1 MCPTIDIAGS
11 AYRTYYLALLTG
23 IVIGWCLF
31 VLSEHRIWKQ
41 PGAASLLRNFTV
53 SSFYYIIIMICCIQ
67 GASYFHFLFDVIPQN
82 IRSHLTLQ
90 SVLLTNPIG
99 STKVLY
105 GAIFFYPL
113 GVFLMSL
120 NDLRGKFTAYL
131 DGKTFIL
138 FLVIGFNRVG
148 CSLNGCCYGV
158 QSDLLGIRFPPGSG
172 AAVEHW
178 KRGLT
183 GGASRSSL
191 PSLPVIPTQL
201 IEAVFLFVLSYLSWR
216 AAKRGEKEIFL
227 NFVLS
232 YAIFRFLIEF
242 IRDDIDRAYW
252 FFLSASQWLSLL
264 IFVAYAVYRLYRR
277 KSRNVVV

>member
-1 MCPTIDIAGS
+1 
-11 AYRTYYLALLTG
+11 
-23 IVIGWCLF
+23 VVGWCAF
-31 VLSEHRIWKQ
+31 VLSEQRIRKQ
-41 PGAASLLRNFTV
+41 PGAANLLRNFAV
-53 SSFYYIIIMICCIQ
+53 SSFYYFVIMICCIQ
-67 GASYFHFLFDVIPQN
+67 GASYFHFLFDVIPQP
-82 IRSHLTLQ
+82 IRSNLTLQ

-120 NDLRGKFTAYL
+120 NDLRRKFTAYL
-131 DGKTFIL
+131 NGKTFVL
-138 FLVIGFNRVG
+138 FLVVGFNRIG
-148 CSLNGCCYGV
+148 CFLNGCCYGV
-158 QSDLLGIRFPPGSG
+158 QSDLLGIQFPPGSG

-183 GGASRSSL
+183 GGTSRTSL

-201 IEAVFLFVLSYLSWR
+201 IEAVFLFALSYLSWR
-216 AAKRGEKEIFL
+216 AAKRGEKEIFV

-242 IRDDIDRAYW
+242 IRDDMERAYW
-252 FFLSASQWLSLL
+252 FFFSASQWLSLL
-264 IFVAYAVYRLYRR
+264 IFVAYAVYRHHWR
-277 KSRNVVV
+277 KNRHVAV